1 MEFIT
6 NTIINKLDKSDP
18 IAITFLDLAK
28 AFDTVDHKLLLKK
41 LYNYGIRG
49 NAHQLISSYL
59 SGRFQKVRVN
69 GVYSESL
76 GVSMGI
82 PQGTILG
89 PLLFI
94 LYVNDLLTGMPEG
107 EIVSFADDTAVVAT
121 GKTWTQ
127 IEQKAN
133 NQLKIISVWLALN
146 KLSLNIDKTVYIT
159 FGNYCNSVPLNFNLQ
174 LNNSNIQRAENCKY
188 LGVYIDYKI
197 NWGLHIEKIIKKTK
211 YLIFIFH
218 KLAELMQQ
226 KTLMIIYYA
235 LFHSV
240 ISYGIIAWGG
250 AFPTQLIILERLQ
263 TKILKIINKNKFVT
277 NNYPCNIHQQYA
289 LESLLYH
296 YDSLKSAFIM
306 SNSKTR
312 YKSL

>member
-1 MEFIT
+1 MKKILHIRLLKFIQKSNILSKKQYGFLKKISTNNALEFIT

-69 GVYSESL
+69 GVYSENL

-127 IEQKAN
+127 VEQKAN
-133 NQLKIISVWLALN
+133 NQLKTISDWLALN
-146 KLSLNIDKTVYIT
+146 KLSLNIDKTVYIKVVQRKMS
-159 FGNYCNSVPLNFNLQ
+159 FFNT
-174 LNNSNIQRAENCKY
+174 AYFFPPETDFE
-188 LGVYIDYKI
+188 YI
-197 NWGLHIEKIIKKTK
+197 
-211 YLIFIFH
+211 
-218 KLAELMQQ
+218 
-226 KTLMIIYYA
+226 
-235 LFHSV
+235 
-240 ISYGIIAWGG
+240 
-250 AFPTQLIILERLQ
+250 P
-263 TKILKIINKNKFVT
+263 
-277 NNYPCNIHQQYA
+277 
-289 LESLLYH
+289 
-296 YDSLKSAFIM
+296 
-306 SNSKTR
+306 
-312 YKSL
+312 